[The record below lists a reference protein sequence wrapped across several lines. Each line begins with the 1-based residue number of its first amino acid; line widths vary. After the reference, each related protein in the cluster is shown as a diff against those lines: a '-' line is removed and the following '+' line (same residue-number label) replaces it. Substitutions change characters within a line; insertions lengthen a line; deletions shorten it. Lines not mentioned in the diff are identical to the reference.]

1 MSAAVTARKAHK
13 AAVPKPA
20 AEKPRDTIPLPGVSR
35 KAEMEGPWEG
45 PNRRRSG
52 LGGSGS

>member
-20 AEKPRDTIPLPGVSR
+20 AEKPRETIPLASVSR
-35 KAEMEGPWEG
+35 NAEIEGPWEG

-52 LGGSGS
+52 RGG